1 MDLIFE
7 ISKPGRSAADVSQ
20 SDVPVVSL
28 EDVIGR
34 KYLRDDLDLPEVAE
48 IDLVRH
54 YTNLSRRNFGV
65 DMGFYPLGSCTMKY
79 NPKINENAAVLP
91 GFTNLHPEVPDEFA
105 QGSLK
110 LMFDMQRLLSDIFGM
125 ADFTLQPAAGAHGE
139 LTGVMIIKKYF
150 EKKGQKRH
158 LILIPDAAHGT
169 NPASGALCGFE
180 TVTLRSNTDGGVDLD
195 HLESLMTED
204 VAALMLTNPNT
215 LGLFER
221 NIEKVASI
229 VHGKGGLLYG
239 DGANANAF
247 LGKTRP
253 GDLGFDVIQLNLH
266 KTFSTPHG
274 GGGPGSG
281 PVGVSAKLVDYLP
294 VPRIIKNSSY
304 EWPTD
309 YSFNRDGETSYL
321 PIPHFIANDATYAWS
336 SDFPDSIGRVRA
348 FYGNFNVIVKAYT
361 YIRSLGATGL
371 TRVTEMAVLNANYI
385 KEKLKF
391 VYDLPFDRACM
402 HECVFSG
409 NRQVAENSVHT
420 SDIAKRLIDFG
431 YHPPTIY
438 FPLIVHEAI
447 MIEPTETES
456 KETLDAF
463 CNAMIA
469 IAEEARNNPQRIKD
483 APLSTPVNRL
493 DEVLAARKP
502 DVCWKKPSNE

>member
-1 MDLIFE
+1 MELIFE
-7 ISKPGRSAADVSQ
+7 ISRPGRSAANVSA
-20 SDVPVVSL
+20 SDVPVV
-28 EDVIGR
+28 DVDHIIGR
-34 KYLRDDLDLPEVAE
+34 RYLRDDLDLPEVAE

-54 YTNLSRRNFGV
+54 YTNLSRRNFGL
-65 DMGFYPLGSCTMKY
+65 DLGFYPLGSCTMKY
-79 NPKINENAAVLP
+79 NPKINENVAALP
-91 GFTNLHPEVPDEFA
+91 GFTGLHPDAPDTFA
-105 QGSLK
+105 RGNLA
-110 LMFDMQRLLSDIFGM
+110 LMYDMQKLLSGIFGM

-139 LTGVMIIKKYF
+139 LTGVMMIKKYF
-150 EKKGQKRH
+150 EKKGEKRH

-180 TVTLRSNTDGGVDLD
+180 TVTLRSNTEGGVDLG

-221 NIEKVASI
+221 NIEKVAQI
-229 VHGKGGLLYG
+229 IHGRGGLLYG

-247 LGKTRP
+247 LGKARP

-281 PVGVSAKLVDYLP
+281 PVGVCAGLVDYLP
-294 VPRIIKNSSY
+294 VPRIVK
-304 EWPTD
+304 TD
-309 YSFNRDGETSYL
+309 SGYG
-321 PIPHFIANDATYAWS
+321 WS
-336 SDFPDSIGRVRA
+336 EQFPDTIGRVRA
-348 FYGNFNVIVKAYT
+348 FYGNFNVIVKAYA
-361 YIRSLGATGL
+361 YIRSLGAEGL
-371 TRVTEMAVLNANYI
+371 ARVTEMAVLNANYI
-385 KEKLKF
+385 KEKLKPYF
-391 VYDLPFDRACM
+391 DLPYDRICM

-409 NRQVAENSVHT
+409 SRQVEQNGVHT
-420 SDIAKRLIDFG
+420 SDMAKRLIDFG

-463 CNAMIA
+463 CEAMISIA
-469 IAEEARNNPQRIKD
+469 REAEENPQRVKD
-483 APLSTPVNRL
+483 APLSTPVSRL

-502 DVCWKKPSNE
+502 DVCWKR

>member
-1 MDLIFE
+1 
-7 ISKPGRSAADVSQ
+7 
-20 SDVPVVSL
+20 
-28 EDVIGR
+28 
-34 KYLRDDLDLPEVAE
+34 RDDLDLPEVAE

-54 YTNLSRRNFGV
+54 YTNLSRRNFGL
-65 DMGFYPLGSCTMKY
+65 DLGFYPLGSCTMKY
-79 NPKINENAAVLP
+79 NPKVNEKVSDSAP
-91 GFTNLHPEVPDEFA
+91 FTSLHPAAPDAFA
-105 QGSLK
+105 QGNLE
-110 LMFDMQRLLSDIFGM
+110 LMFDMQKLLSNIFGM
-125 ADFTLQPAAGAHGE
+125 AEFTLQPAAGAHGE
-139 LTGVMIIKKYF
+139 LTGVMMIKKYF
-150 EKKGQKRH
+150 EKKGEKRR
-158 LILIPDAAHGT
+158 LILIPDTAHGT
-169 NPASGALCGFE
+169 NPASGALCGFD
-180 TVTLRSNTDGGVDLD
+180 TVTLRSNVEGGVDLE

-221 NIEKVASI
+221 NIEQVAAI
-229 VHGKGGLLYG
+229 IHGKGGLLYG

-294 VPRIIKNSSY
+294 IPRIIKKDSI
-304 EWPTD
+304 
-309 YSFNRDGETSYL
+309 YSWSDNY
-321 PIPHFIANDATYAWS
+321 PDA
-336 SDFPDSIGRVRA
+336 IGRVHA

-361 YIRSLGATGL
+361 YIRSLGAEEL
-371 TRVTEMAVLNANYI
+371 ERVTEMAVLNANYI
-385 KEKLKF
+385 KEKLKPHF
-391 VYDLPFDRACM
+391 DLAYDRICM

-409 NRQVAENSVHT
+409 KRQVTESGVHT
-420 SDIAKRLIDFG
+420 TDIAKRLIDFG

-438 FPLIVHEAI
+438 FPLIVPEAI

-469 IAEEARNNPQRIKD
+469 IAREAKENPQRVKD
-483 APLSTPVNRL
+483 APLSTPVSRL

-502 DVCWKKPSNE
+502 DVCWKKS

>member
-1 MDLIFE
+1 MELIFE
-7 ISKPGRSAADVSQ
+7 ISRPGRSAADVAS
-20 SDVPVVSL
+20 SDVPAVNI
-28 EDVIGR
+28 DRVIGG

-65 DMGFYPLGSCTMKY
+65 DLGFYPLGSCTMKY
-79 NPKINENAAVLP
+79 NPKINENVAALP
-91 GFTNLHPEVPDEFA
+91 GFTGLHPEAPGAFA
-105 QGSLK
+105 QGNLE
-110 LMFDMQRLLSDIFGM
+110 LICDMQRLLSGLFGM

-139 LTGVMIIKKYF
+139 LTGVMMIKKYF
-150 EKKGQKRH
+150 EKKGEKRH
-158 LILIPDAAHGT
+158 LVLIPDAAHGT
-169 NPASGALCGFE
+169 NPASGALCGFD
-180 TVTLRSNTDGGVDLD
+180 TVTLRSNAEGGVDLE
-195 HLESLMTED
+195 HLEALMTDD

-221 NIEKVASI
+221 NIEKVAQI
-229 VHGKGGLLYG
+229 IHGKGGLLYG

-247 LGKTRP
+247 LGKVRP

-281 PVGVSAKLVDYLP
+281 PVGVSEKLVDFLP
-294 VPRIIKNSSY
+294 VPRIVKS
-304 EWPTD
+304 
-309 YSFNRDGETSYL
+309 
-321 PIPHFIANDATYAWS
+321 DAGYCWS
-336 SDFPDSIGRVRA
+336 DNFPDTIGRVRA

-361 YIRSLGATGL
+361 YVRSLGAEGL
-371 TRVTEMAVLNANYI
+371 TRATEMAVLNANYI
-385 KEKLKF
+385 KEKLKPYF
-391 VYDLPFDRACM
+391 DLPYDRVCM

-409 NRQVAENSVHT
+409 NRQVAESGVHT

-438 FPLIVHEAI
+438 FPLIVPEAI

-456 KETLDAF
+456 RETLDAF
-463 CNAMIA
+463 CDAMIA
-469 IAEEARNNPQRIKD
+469 IAKEAGENPQRIKE
-483 APLSTPVNRL
+483 APLSTPVSRL

-502 DVCWKKPSNE
+502 DVCWKKS

>member
-1 MDLIFE
+1 MKLIFE
-7 ISKPGRSAADVSQ
+7 ISKPGRNAATVSA
-20 SDVPVVSL
+20 SDVPVVNID
-28 EDVIGR
+28 EVIGR

-54 YTNLSRRNFGV
+54 YTNLSRRNFGL
-65 DMGFYPLGSCTMKY
+65 DLGFYPLGSCTMKY
-79 NPKINENAAVLP
+79 NPKINEKVS
-91 GFTNLHPEVPDEFA
+91 GFAEFTGLHPAAPDAFA
-105 QGSLK
+105 QGNLE
-110 LMFDMQRLLSDIFGM
+110 LMFDMQKLLSNIFGM
-125 ADFTLQPAAGAHGE
+125 AEFTLQPAAGAHGE
-139 LTGVMIIKKYF
+139 LTGVMMIKKYF
-150 EKKGQKRH
+150 EKKGEKRR

-169 NPASGALCGFE
+169 NPASGALCGFD
-180 TVTLRSNTDGGVDLD
+180 TVTLRSNAEGGVDLE

-221 NIEKVASI
+221 NIEQVAAI
-229 VHGKGGLLYG
+229 IHGKGGLLYG

-294 VPRIIKNSSY
+294 IPRILKKDLI
-304 EWPTD
+304 
-309 YSFNRDGETSYL
+309 YSWSDNY
-321 PIPHFIANDATYAWS
+321 PDA
-336 SDFPDSIGRVRA
+336 IGRVHA

-361 YIRSLGATGL
+361 YIRSLGAEGL
-371 TRVTEMAVLNANYI
+371 ERVTEMAVLNANYI
-385 KEKLKF
+385 KEKLKPHF
-391 VYDLPFDRACM
+391 DLAYDRICM

-409 NRQVAENSVHT
+409 KRQVAESGVHT
-420 SDIAKRLIDFG
+420 TDIAKRLIDFG

-438 FPLIVHEAI
+438 FPLIVPEAI

-456 KETLDAF
+456 KETLDTF

-469 IAEEARNNPQRIKD
+469 IAREAKENPQRVKD
-483 APLSTPVNRL
+483 APLSTPVSRL

-502 DVCWKKPSNE
+502 DVCWKKS

>member
-1 MDLIFE
+1 MELIFE
-7 ISKPGRSAADVSQ
+7 ISRPGRSAANVSA
-20 SDVPVVSL
+20 SDVPVV
-28 EDVIGR
+28 DVDHIIGR
-34 KYLRDDLDLPEVAE
+34 TYLRDDLDLPEVAE

-54 YTNLSRRNFGV
+54 YTNLSRRNFGL
-65 DMGFYPLGSCTMKY
+65 DLGFYPLGSCTMKY
-79 NPKINENAAVLP
+79 NPKINENVAALP
-91 GFTNLHPEVPDEFA
+91 GFTGLHPNAPDAFA
-105 QGSLK
+105 QGNLE
-110 LMFDMQRLLSDIFGM
+110 LMYDMQKLLSGIFGM

-139 LTGVMIIKKYF
+139 LTGIMMIKKYF

-169 NPASGALCGFE
+169 NAASGALCGFE
-180 TVTLRSNTDGGVDLD
+180 TVTLRSNTEGGVDLA

-221 NIEKVASI
+221 NIEKVAQIIHS
-229 VHGKGGLLYG
+229 KGGLLYG

-281 PVGVSAKLVDYLP
+281 PVGVCAGLVDYLP
-294 VPRIIKNSSY
+294 VPRIVK
-304 EWPTD
+304 TD
-309 YSFNRDGETSYL
+309 SGYG
-321 PIPHFIANDATYAWS
+321 WS
-336 SDFPDSIGRVRA
+336 EQFPDTIGRVRA
-348 FYGNFNVIVKAYT
+348 FYGNFNVIVKAYA
-361 YIRSLGATGL
+361 YIRSLGAEGL
-371 TRVTEMAVLNANYI
+371 ARVTEMAVLNANYI
-385 KEKLKF
+385 KEKLKPYF
-391 VYDLPFDRACM
+391 DLPYDRICM

-409 NRQVAENSVHT
+409 NRQVVQNGVHT
-420 SDIAKRLIDFG
+420 SDMAKRLIDFG

-438 FPLIVHEAI
+438 FPLIVQEAI

-463 CNAMIA
+463 CDAMIS
-469 IAEEARNNPQRIKD
+469 IAREVEENPQRVKD
-483 APLSTPVNRL
+483 APISTPVSRL

-502 DVCWKKPSNE
+502 DVCWKR

>member
-1 MDLIFE
+1 MQLIFE
-7 ISKPGRSAADVSQ
+7 ISKPGRAAADIPAG
-20 SDVPVVSL
+20 DVPAVSL
-28 EDVIGR
+28 EDVIGASL
-34 KYLRDDLDLPEVAE
+34 LREELDLPEVSE

-65 DMGFYPLGSCTMKY
+65 DLGFYPLGSCTMKY
-79 NPKINENAAVLP
+79 NPKINEAVAVLP
-91 GFTNLHPEVPDEFA
+91 GFTGLHPAAPEAFA
-105 QGSLK
+105 RGNLE
-110 LMFDMQRLLSDIFGM
+110 LLFDMQRLLCAVFGM

-139 LTGVMIIKKYF
+139 LTGVMMIRKYF
-150 EKKGQKRH
+150 EKKGEKRRR
-158 LILIPDAAHGT
+158 ILIPDAAHGT

-180 TVTLRSNTDGGVDLD
+180 TVTLRSNTEGGVDLR
-195 HLESLMTED
+195 HLDALMTGD

-221 NIEKVASI
+221 NIEAVARI
-229 VHGKGGLLYG
+229 VHDRGGLLYG

-281 PVGVSAKLVDYLP
+281 PVGVGEKLTDFLP
-294 VPRIIKNSSY
+294 VPRIVPC
-304 EWPTD
+304 EAGL
-309 YSFNRDGETSYL
+309 R
-321 PIPHFIANDATYAWS
+321 WS
-336 SDFPDSIGRVRA
+336 SDFPDTIGRVRA
-348 FYGNFNVIVKAYT
+348 FYGNFSVIVKAYS
-361 YIRSLGATGL
+361 YLRSLGAAGL
-371 TRVTEMAVLNANYI
+371 IRATEMAVLNANYV
-385 KEKLKF
+385 KEKLKPYF
-391 VYDLPFDRACM
+391 DLPYDRICM

-409 NRQVAENSVHT
+409 SRQVALSGVHT
-420 SDIAKRLIDFG
+420 TDIAKRLIDFG

-438 FPLIVHEAI
+438 FPLIVAEAI

-463 CNAMIA
+463 CDAMAA
-469 IAEEARNNPQRIKD
+469 IAREAEENPQRVKD
-483 APLSTPVNRL
+483 APLSTPVARL

-502 DVCWKKPSNE
+502 DVCWTRSKT